1 VSFDEEARW
10 LVLTRGTAAVACNL
24 AGGAQR
30 VPLAIGRDA
39 QILVASDREVR
50 VVEDKADLPPESV
63 AIFSAG

>member
-1 VSFDEEARW
+1 
-10 LVLTRGTAAVACNL
+10 
-24 AGGAQR
+24 